1 MMSSTATFLIIKYCA
16 SSINAD
22 IPNPIMADLFQ
33 LASRNNNAGKKPI
46 GTNIAKFPK
55 KLIRVAKKKTG
66 VLNKSS
72 I

>member
-55 KLIRVAKKKTG
+55 KV
-66 VLNKSS
+66 N
-72 I
+72 